1 VSEPQVPTG
10 TVTLLFTDVEGSTRL
25 LQSMGEQAFGELTR
39 TDRWVLSHLWQ
50 ASERAHVGRGDLA
63 GARRVNDQRLA
74 DARRR
79 SLQSSEVLEP
89 FADAI
94 RLAELV
100 GDLDAAIA
108 TCAEAIELISS
119 EPGTAERPFDRA
131 TMERFEAIRARLQ
144 GRLADAIGLQRRGL
158 EIIREAGY
166 KRTETLYLVWLGRL
180 HLMAGDLAEAR
191 GRFREAI
198 DVAEGRVLAQT
209 SAAHVELAETER
221 RLGRLDEART
231 HLRSALEGETVWA
244 SFVTVSIV
252 ETAAR
257 IAVDEDRPEVAAR
270 LLAAADAARERMR
283 LPVPALEVDDRHAL
297 VARVREAD
305 HGGAM
310 RSAGAALTLDDA
322 RREAA
327 DYVGV

>member
-1 VSEPQVPTG
+1 
-10 TVTLLFTDVEGSTRL
+10 
-25 LQSMGEQAFGELTR
+25 
-39 TDRWVLSHLWQ
+39 
-50 ASERAHVGRGDLA
+50 
-63 GARRVNDQRLA
+63 
-74 DARRR
+74 
-79 SLQSSEVLEP
+79 
-89 FADAI
+89 
-94 RLAELV
+94 
-100 GDLDAAIA
+100 
-108 TCAEAIELISS
+108 
-119 EPGTAERPFDRA
+119 
-131 TMERFEAIRARLQ
+131 
-144 GRLADAIGLQRRGL
+144 
-158 EIIREAGY
+158 
-166 KRTETLYLVWLGRL
+166 
-180 HLMAGDLAEAR
+180 MAGDLAEAR